1 VNIVITTKSIFIGV
15 AALAVSVSNNVY
27 AQSSSVDTY
36 KSILQEISDLKL
48 STAQKEIYLKTQ
60 NEEISNLKDQI
71 EGIPATTVTVGPL
84 LDKMAA
90 AIESEIYSDYPFKIE
105 ERLIRLDK
113 FRETIADPEATP
125 GQKMRQALN
134 IYDIEVSYG
143 NSVASYAGNNPIN
156 PGVRYAAC
164 QEDQKSRACGLTDD
178 HKKKMAYVN
187 GKPTGNGA
195 SIEDLKPELMDGAYL
210 HYGRLSFVYLEFDSS
225 EAWRYD
231 LDAKNWVELSGSDVL
246 DVRRAVRIARGQSA
260 PGVLSAPGTG
270 MLSSTSVVSK

>member
-1 VNIVITTKSIFIGV
+1 
-15 AALAVSVSNNVY
+15 
-27 AQSSSVDTY
+27 
-36 KSILQEISDLKL
+36 
-48 STAQKEIYLKTQ
+48 
-60 NEEISNLKDQI
+60 
-71 EGIPATTVTVGPL
+71 
-84 LDKMAA
+84 MAA

-143 NSVASYAGNNPIN
+143 NSVASYAGNNPVK

-164 QEDQKSRACGLTDD
+164 QEDQESRGCGLT
-178 HKKKMAYVN
+178 
-187 GKPTGNGA
+187 
-195 SIEDLKPELMDGAYL
+195 YL

-231 LDAKNWVELSGSDVL
+231 LDGKNWVELSGSDVL

-260 PGVLSAPGTG
+260 PGVLSAPVH
-270 MLSSTSVVSK
+270 LEQ

>member
-1 VNIVITTKSIFIGV
+1 VNLFIATKSVFIGV
-15 AALAVSVSNNVY
+15 AALAVSVSQNVY
-27 AQSSSVDTY
+27 AQNSSIDTY

-60 NEEISNLKDQI
+60 NEKISNLQDQI

-143 NSVASYAGNNPIN
+143 NSVASYAGNNPVK

-164 QEDQKSRACGLTDD
+164 QEDQESRGCGLTDD
-178 HKKKMAYVN
+178 HKKKMGYVN

-195 SIEDLKPELMDGAYL
+195 SIQDLKSELMDGAYL

-231 LDAKNWVELSGSDVL
+231 LDGKNWVELSGSDVL

-260 PGVLSAPGTG
+260 PGVLSAPVH
-270 MLSSTSVVSK
+270 LE